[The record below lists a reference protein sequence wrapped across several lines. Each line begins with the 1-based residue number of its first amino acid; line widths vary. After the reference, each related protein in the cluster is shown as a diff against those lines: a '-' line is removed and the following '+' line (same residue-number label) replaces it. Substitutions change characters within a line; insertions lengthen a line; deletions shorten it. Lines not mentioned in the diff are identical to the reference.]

1 MKSKEDLLIE
11 YFGMGH
17 LIRVLPR
24 ITILELIGKDCFI
37 RDRQGVEVDS
47 VRRCLKAVRDSTH
60 WRRTEEYENL
70 IEFSPEAW
78 AALHD
83 FGGS

>member
-1 MKSKEDLLIE
+1 MKTKEDLLIE

-17 LIRVLPR
+17 LIRVVP
-24 ITILELIGKDCFI
+24 IINILQMIGRDCFI
-37 RDRQGVEVDS
+37 ENRQGVEVDS
-47 VRRCLKAVRDSTH
+47 LRRCLKAIDNCSPY
-60 WRRTEEYENL
+60 RRTEEYENL
-70 IEFSPEAW
+70 IEFSPQAW